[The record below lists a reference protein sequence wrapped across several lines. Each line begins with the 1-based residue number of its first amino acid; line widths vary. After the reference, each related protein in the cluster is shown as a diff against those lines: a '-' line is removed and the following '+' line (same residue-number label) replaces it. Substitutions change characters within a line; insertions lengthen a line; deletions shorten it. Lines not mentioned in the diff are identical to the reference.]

1 MDELMAAMV
10 LTSLSCSPLQ
20 CGPTH
25 SQTAGTMTTNKQ
37 ITTKLILRNNKRQP
51 RAKTGTITT
60 KTLQKTNN
68 NLVVVGV
75 RVVIK

>member
-10 LTSLSCSPLQ
+10 LTSLSCSPLP

-37 ITTKLILRNNKRQP
+37 TTKLTLRNNKRQP
-51 RAKTGTITT
+51 RTKTGTITT
-60 KTLQKTNN
+60 KTLQTTNN